1 MVSGSTYGV
10 AMTTTTVAPP
20 LAGLRRIGWWGAL
33 TLLVAF
39 GMLVALFSMGLAFE
53 RAGSAVRP
61 WFIWLIAGCL
71 GVLAQ
76 PALLF
81 WARSHPVRVGY
92 LTAISSLLWPLG
104 WFVPVTAW
112 VMAILWA
119 PRASEGE
126 DDAGDVLMIGILSMI
141 GTWWIIWRDG
151 RQATSDGSLT
161 KLVAH
166 SGQGV
171 DPAGVDA
178 LSSAGLPWW
187 FALLMTALLF
197 TAVGS
202 VGAWIR
208 ARREEQR
215 TRNRTAAL
223 EGQRDDTRSALGRQ
237 VERERIAREVH
248 DTLGHRLSLLSVH
261 AGALELQAQGS
272 DEKLA
277 TSAAVVGESARRSM
291 DELRSLVGLLREEP
305 DGASGPALG
314 DLRQVVEEALEA
326 GDLVAS
332 TITLAD
338 VDRVDPALSRAV
350 FRIVQELLTNARKHA
365 PGQTVRLSV
374 DGSQRAGIV
383 IESANAMLGHVP
395 GEGGHG
401 LSGVRERVE
410 LLGGTFTCGADGNLF
425 RTRAVLPW
433 RGDLP

>member
-1 MVSGSTYGV
+1 
-10 AMTTTTVAPP
+10 
-20 LAGLRRIGWWGAL
+20 
-33 TLLVAF
+33 
-39 GMLVALFSMGLAFE
+39 
-53 RAGSAVRP
+53 
-61 WFIWLIAGCL
+61 
-71 GVLAQ
+71 
-76 PALLF
+76 
-81 WARSHPVRVGY
+81 
-92 LTAISSLLWPLG
+92 
-104 WFVPVTAW
+104 
-112 VMAILWA
+112 
-119 PRASEGE
+119 
-126 DDAGDVLMIGILSMI
+126 
-141 GTWWIIWRDG
+141 
-151 RQATSDGSLT
+151 
-161 KLVAH
+161 
-166 SGQGV
+166 
-171 DPAGVDA
+171 
-178 LSSAGLPWW
+178 
-187 FALLMTALLF
+187 
-197 TAVGS
+197 
-202 VGAWIR
+202 
-208 ARREEQR
+208 
-215 TRNRTAAL
+215 
-223 EGQRDDTRSALGRQ
+223 
-237 VERERIAREVH
+237 
-248 DTLGHRLSLLSVH
+248 
-261 AGALELQAQGS
+261 
-272 DEKLA
+272 
-277 TSAAVVGESARRSM
+277 M